1 MKYFF
6 LQLARGIILKVIYKV
21 WIDSNGKAFG
31 EGPYRLLK
39 LVEKTGSLHRAAQ
52 EMGMSY
58 RKAFDIIQRAESR
71 LGMVFLVRKIGGES
85 GGGSKL
91 TEEGKAF
98 MEIYEGFKNELAETV
113 EKIYAKYFE
122 STFEDKLKSL

>member
-1 MKYFF
+1 MK
-6 LQLARGIILKVIYKV
+6 LIYKV

-39 LVEKTGSLHRAAQ
+39 LVEKTGSLHKAAQ

-91 TEEGKAF
+91 TDEGRAF
-98 MEIYEGFKNELAETV
+98 MKVYEEFKRELAETM
-113 EKIYAKYFE
+113 EKIYVKYFE
-122 STFEDKLKSL
+122 SPLKDKFESP